1 MTKFMQKSLL
11 LSTTCLLV
19 CVAASLSNLSI
30 ALAQNP
36 TQNSRTSGSDTI
48 AKFECRGFSSTI
60 VNITLKKN
68 KTYTVQLRPAQST
81 NSPETLA
88 GARYVSFR
96 NGFRFQTGKLKNQ
109 SIVRQQNNIYLV
121 ATKNEARAAEIAAA
135 DGASFCTQQ
144 MKDSLY

>member
-1 MTKFMQKSLL
+1 MTKFTQKSLL

-30 ALAQNP
+30 ALGQ
-36 TQNSRTSGSDTI
+36 TENSRTSSSDTI
-48 AKFECRGFSSTI
+48 AKFECRGFSRTI
-60 VNITLKKN
+60 FNITLKKN

-81 NSPETLA
+81 NSPQTLT

-121 ATKNEARAAEIAAA
+121 ATKDEARAAEIAAA
-135 DGASFCTQQ
+135 DGAAFCTQQ
-144 MKDSLY
+144 